1 MLNKISFKKFSDWC
15 NDRACDGCW
24 SLNTAKIC
32 LNIYDEVKKIPFWKR
47 KKIWKRDY
55 EEFVLNQIVNPINEL
70 IKKNKGMFN

>member
-32 LNIYDEVKKIPFWKR
+32 LSIYDDVSKIPFWKR
-47 KKIWKRDY
+47 GRIWKRDY